1 MRYILVPLSIVR
13 SLLARFLKE
22 HLWISYRCLILAHS
36 SFYHPLPRFLLEEFF
51 QSIRPALVLPYNYQ
65 QEPVCPM
72 DFTAANARLA
82 AVDWNDKGQFCSY
95 VVATIAAAGAGLGAG
110 GYGEQR
116 VIYQKSAVFSA
127 EEARSLH
134 LGIDLWAPAG
144 TPIFA
149 PLPARIHS
157 FANNAASGDYGPT
170 LILEHELLGE
180 SFYTLYGHLS
190 LESMAQWAEG
200 KQIQAGE
207 QIATLGAWAENV
219 HWPPH
224 LHFQLISDMLGK
236 KGDFPG
242 VCAPSEADYWL
253 GVCPDPNLL
262 LRIPGL

>member
-1 MRYILVPLSIVR
+1 MQQSTQSPYFWRRL
-13 SLLARFLKE
+13 
-22 HLWISYRCLILAHS
+22 
-36 SFYHPLPRFLLEEFF
+36 F
-51 QSIRPALVLPYNYQ
+51 QERKTALVLPYDYRQ
-65 QEPVCPM
+65 QPLCRM

-82 AVDWNDKGQFCSY
+82 AVDWNDAEAFCGY
-95 VVATIAAAGAGLGAG
+95 IDAEIARAGAGMGAG
-110 GYGEQR
+110 GYGEHR

-127 EEARSLH
+127 EEARSIH

-144 TPIFA
+144 TSLYA
-149 PLPARIHS
+149 PLPGRIHS

-170 LILEHELLGE
+170 LILEHELSGE
-180 SFYTLYGHLS
+180 RFFTLYGHLS
-190 LESMAQWAEG
+190 LASMPNWLIG
-200 KQIQAGE
+200 KQVGAGE

-224 LHFQLISDMLGK
+224 LHFQLITDMLGK

-262 LRIPGL
+262 LQIPGL